1 MRLRS
6 NSAMAPMMTTMALP
20 RGPAGINI
28 FPKADE
34 LDIIMVEFVEHFE
47 EVPGGA
53 GDPIEGP
60 DQDDLEL
67 AAAGIGQQLIE
78 TRALCF
84 RAADPVSVFVNDL
97 ETALR
102 GQRAQIVHLGLRML
116 VQGGN
121 AEVDGG
127 PLQLAPGFLLR
138 SNAILRY
145 ILMDKLQ

>member
-1 MRLRS
+1 LSRQCGR
-6 NSAMAPMMTTMALP
+6 
-20 RGPAGINI
+20 RPA
-28 FPKADE
+28 
-34 LDIIMVEFVEHFE
+34 
-47 EVPGGA
+47 
-53 GDPIEGP
+53 
-60 DQDDLEL
+60 QDDLEL
-67 AAAGIGQQLIE
+67 AAAGVGQKLIE

-84 RAADPVSVFVNDL
+84 RAADPVSVFLHDL

-102 GQRAQIVHLGLRML
+102 GQRTQIIHLGLRML

-145 ILMDKLQ
+145 IIMDKLQ